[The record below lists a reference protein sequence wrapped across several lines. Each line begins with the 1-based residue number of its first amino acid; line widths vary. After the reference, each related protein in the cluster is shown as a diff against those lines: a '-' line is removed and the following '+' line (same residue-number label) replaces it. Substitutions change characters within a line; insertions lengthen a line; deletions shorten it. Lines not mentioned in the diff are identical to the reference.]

1 MKQLRQ
7 LENLKQNAYLLL
19 MLSPTLL
26 ALQHIIRSTIKIN
39 VTIQEWIIIVSH
51 FLFNNFLVT
60 KPVESKS
67 LSELLVKLRLL

>member
-39 VTIQEWIIIVSH
+39 VTIQEWIIIVSR